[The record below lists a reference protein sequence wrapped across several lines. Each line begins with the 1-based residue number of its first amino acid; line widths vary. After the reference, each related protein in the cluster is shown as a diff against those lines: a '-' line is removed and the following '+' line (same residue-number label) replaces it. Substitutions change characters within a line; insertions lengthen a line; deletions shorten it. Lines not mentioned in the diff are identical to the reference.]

1 MKWYYKVV
9 IQNYANFNGR
19 ARRMEY
25 WMFVLF
31 QIIIFILMG
40 LVFSNIDDIF
50 SLDITVTAFLI
61 YLTATLI
68 PWLALNVRRLHDVG
82 KSGAYFLIN
91 FIPIVGRIWYII
103 IMASEGELSFNSYGP
118 NPKNPIYEEINEIGK
133 ITND

>member
-1 MKWYYKVV
+1 
-9 IQNYANFNGR
+9 
-19 ARRMEY
+19 
-25 WMFVLF
+25 
-31 QIIIFILMG
+31 MG
-40 LVFSNIDDIF
+40 LFFSNIDDIF